1 MSKISTDSYKGV
13 RDFYPKDMFIQNY
26 MFDVMRA
33 AAESFGYSE
42 YGASIFEYSNLYKEK
57 TSQEIATDQTYT
69 FTDRGDREVT
79 LRPEMTPTVARM
91 IAAKRKEFQLPIR
104 WYSIPSMYRYE
115 RPQKGRLREHW
126 QLNAD
131 IFGIPGIEAELEII
145 ALADS
150 TLKAFGVS
158 RDKYEIR
165 LNDRGRLK
173 EILMDMY
180 DTEKEVE
187 NILSKMDKGDSN
199 IQIENSAPGEETTKL
214 IEKLKA
220 RGISNVRYD
229 DTLVRGFAYYTGM
242 VFEIVDTT
250 VENPKSICGG
260 GRYDKLMDLF
270 DAEKL
275 PTVGFGMGDVRMKDF
290 LEAQN
295 LLPEYISSTTVYIA
309 TIDAEKIPFAQELGQ
324 KLRDNGLAVSV
335 NISDRKI
342 GDQIKYADKL
352 SIPYV
357 ISIGDD
363 EIDRGVFPLKNL
375 ETGEEKKLSV
385 DEILGEL

>member
-1 MSKISTDSYKGV
+1 MTKISTDSYKGV

-26 MFDVMRA
+26 IFDVMRA
-33 AAESFGYSE
+33 ACESFGYSE
-42 YGASIFEYSNLYKEK
+42 YGASILEPSNLYKEK
-57 TSQEIATDQTYT
+57 TSEEIVNEQTYT

-91 IAAKRKEFQLPIR
+91 VAAKKREFQLPIR
-104 WYSIPSMYRYE
+104 WYSIPNVFRYE

-131 IFGIPGIEAELEII
+131 IFGVAHMEAELEII

-150 TLKAFGVS
+150 VMKGFGAG

-165 LNDRGRLK
+165 INNRGELK
-173 EILMDMY
+173 TALLVDYPEEEA
-180 DTEKEVE
+180 EK
-187 NILSKMDKGDSN
+187 ILSQMDKG
-199 IQIENSAPGEETTKL
+199 NSKITVTNQLSETTKKL
-214 IEKLKA
+214 IDKLNE

-229 DTLVRGFAYYTGM
+229 NTLVRGFSYYTGIIFE
-242 VFEIVDTT
+242 VFDTSG
-250 VENPKSICGG
+250 ENPRSLFGG
-260 GRYDKLMDLF
+260 GRYDNLMDLF
-270 DAEKL
+270 DVESL
-275 PTVGFGMGDVRMKDF
+275 PAVGFGMGDVTIRDF
-290 LEAQN
+290 LETHN
-295 LLPEYISSTTVYIA
+295 LLPEYISSTNVHIV
-309 TIDAEKIPFAQELGQ
+309 TIDSEKIPFAQELGQ
-324 KLRDNGLAVSV
+324 KLRDGGLAVSV

-363 EIDRGVFPLKNL
+363 EIDKEVFPLKNL
-375 ETGEEKKLSV
+375 ETGEEKKLSAE
-385 DEILGEL
+385 EILEEL